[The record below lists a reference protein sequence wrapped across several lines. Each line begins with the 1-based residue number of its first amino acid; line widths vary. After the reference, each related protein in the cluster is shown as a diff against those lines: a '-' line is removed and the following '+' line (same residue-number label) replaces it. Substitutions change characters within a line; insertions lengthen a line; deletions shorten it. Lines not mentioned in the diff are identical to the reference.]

1 MAPEPDRYAVIGH
14 PIAHSRSPW
23 IHARFAAQTGQRVA
37 YTAIDADSADLA
49 GCVRDFFARG
59 GRGMNVTIPHKQAV
73 LPLLSDL
80 SERARIAGAVNVIV
94 HEGND
99 RNDGLRG
106 DNTDGIGLVR
116 DLTHNLGVAVAGQ
129 RVLLLGAGG
138 AARGLVAP
146 LLELQPL
153 ELVIAN
159 RSPDRAVALAREF
172 GALGPVRGATFAAL
186 EAERFALI
194 INATAAG
201 LSHELPP
208 LPSSVLAAASVCY
221 DLCYARGTLRF
232 LQWAQQ
238 LGVARCFSGAGM
250 LVEQAAESFLLWRGI
265 RPETASVIAELIA
278 QTAAAPAA

>member
-37 YTAIDADSADLA
+37 YTAIDADRADLA

-73 LPLLSDL
+73 LPLLSGL

-94 HEGND
+94 HDG
-99 RNDGLRG
+99 NDGLRG

-116 DLTHNLGVAVAGQ
+116 DLTHNLGVSVAGQ

-159 RSPDRAVALAREF
+159 RSPDRAMALAREF
-172 GALGPVRGATFAAL
+172 GALGPVRGASFPAL
-186 EAERFALI
+186 EAQRFSLI

-221 DLCYARGTLRF
+221 DLSYARSTLRF
-232 LQWAQQ
+232 LEWAQQ

-278 QTAAAPAA
+278 QTAAQPAA